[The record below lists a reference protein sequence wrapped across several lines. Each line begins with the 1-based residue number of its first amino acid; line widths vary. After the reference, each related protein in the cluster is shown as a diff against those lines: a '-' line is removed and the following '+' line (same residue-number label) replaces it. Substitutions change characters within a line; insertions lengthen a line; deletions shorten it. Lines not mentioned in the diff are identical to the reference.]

1 MACARL
7 AAAFAAAVAVA
18 LPVASAHAASSPPAA
33 PQNLHAFGLRANEA
47 VAHTFARTPTF
58 GWSPVAGAK
67 SYEFELSTS
76 KRFAD
81 NGIVWSSK
89 TIKSPGAALPLTL
102 PWITGSPYS
111 LYAHVRAIT
120 AKGVSPWSAPFGF
133 NMRWPAVPTPL
144 SPSYPGLLR
153 WSSVPGASGYMVW
166 LMDAGHWFTTRTN
179 MADERE
185 YYDFHNAASWTGT
198 VHWRVRPMRWLYG
211 NTDNGLPSVSY
222 GPWSPVYTS
231 VNPPFNVGPLGSLA
245 TVSNAGLG
253 DASNFVT
260 HNITPAF
267 LYSGNTSI
275 FGTASELYHVMVF
288 TDEDCLNPVFKGAM
302 VGSPAYVP
310 REIGPLA
317 LPVDVNGLTNARG
330 VYLKFGDE
338 PEWKTAE
345 GFVAKTN
352 EMDKASAAD
361 DGHTGLPPSQV
372 VAPAKVD
379 LWDSDWD
386 GGRYYWTV
394 VPVDAIPASQ
404 VNTTLTAPTAPG
416 DTTFDVVD
424 ATGINA
430 GDTVRIGVPAE
441 LGTVAAV
448 AGNTIT
454 VTLPLGGAH
463 AAGDTVIRPA
473 GAVTYVDDELTQD
486 SCASGREG
494 AFAKTSDP
502 VVTTQSNTPFA
513 SGLSPSG
520 GQLVAASSQAPR
532 FYGFPLVAWQPVVS
546 AGQYEVQ
553 WSKKLY
559 PWATAGSQLTYGT
572 SLTLPVA
579 PGTWYYRVRG
589 LDFLMTGTK
598 PQMSWS
604 DPARVVITKPRFK
617 VVH

>member
-7 AAAFAAAVAVA
+7 AAAFAAALAVA
-18 LPVASAHAASSPPAA
+18 LPVANAHAAAAAPPAA
-33 PQNLHAFGLRANEA
+33 PQNLHAFELRADEA
-47 VAHTFARTPTF
+47 VTHTFTRTPTF

-81 NGIVWSSK
+81 NGIVWSGK
-89 TIKSPGAALPLTL
+89 EIKSPAAALPLTL

-111 LYAHVRAIT
+111 LYAHVRVVT

-133 NMRWPAVPTPL
+133 NMRWQAVPTPL
-144 SPSYPGLLR
+144 TPSYPGLLR

-166 LMDAGHWFTTRTN
+166 LVDAGHWFTTRTN

-185 YYDFHNAASWTGT
+185 YYDFHNSAAWTGA

-211 NTDNGLPSVSY
+211 ATDNGLPQVSY

-231 VNPPFNVGPLGSLA
+231 FNPPFATGPLKSMA
-245 TVSNAGLG
+245 TVSNAGVA
-253 DASNFVT
+253 DATTMAT

-267 LYSGNTSI
+267 VYSGNTSI
-275 FGTASELYHVMVF
+275 FGSVTNLFRVLVF
-288 TDEDCLNPVFKGAM
+288 TDQDCLNTVFRGAT

-310 REIGPLA
+310 REVGPLA
-317 LPVDVNGLTNARG
+317 MPVDVNGLTNASG
-330 VYLKFGDE
+330 TYLKFGAE
-338 PEWKTAE
+338 PDSKTAE
-345 GFVAKTN
+345 GIVVNTN
-352 EMDKASAAD
+352 EMDQVTASD

-372 VAPAKVD
+372 VKPAKVD

-386 GGRYYWTV
+386 GGRYYWTAM
-394 VPVDAIPASQ
+394 PVDAIPAQ
-404 VNTTLTAPTAPG
+404 QLNTTLAAPTLPG
-416 DTTFDVVD
+416 DTTIDVAD

-430 GDTVRIGVPAE
+430 GDTLRIGAPPEAA
-441 LGTVAAV
+441 TVAAV
-448 AGNTIT
+448 SGTTIT
-454 VTLPLGGAH
+454 LSSALGGAH

-473 GAVTYVDDELTQD
+473 GAVTYMDDELTQD
-486 SCASGREG
+486 ACASGREL

-502 VVTTQSNTPFA
+502 VVTSQSETPYA
-513 SGLSPSG
+513 SGLSPNG
-520 GQLVAASSQAPR
+520 KLVSASSPTPR
-532 FYGFPLVAWQPVVS
+532 FYGFPLVAWQPVMT

-553 WSKKLY
+553 WSHKVY
-559 PWATAGSQLTYGT
+559 PWTTAGSQLSYGT
-572 SLTLPVA
+572 SLTLPLT

-604 DPARVVITKPRFK
+604 DPARIVVTKPRFK
-617 VVH
+617 VVR